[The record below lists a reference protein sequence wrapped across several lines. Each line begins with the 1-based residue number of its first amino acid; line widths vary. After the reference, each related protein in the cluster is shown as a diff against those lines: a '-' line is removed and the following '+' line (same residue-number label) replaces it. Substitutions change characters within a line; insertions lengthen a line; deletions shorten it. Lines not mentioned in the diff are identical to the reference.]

1 MTMSSPTVD
10 RGDGALDGF
19 DEDSELHMGV
29 ISMSG
34 DAQEI
39 MGREA
44 RGEPPRG
51 IAARS
56 VPLLAVLTSPPA

>member
-44 RGEPPRG
+44 RGEPPGESLPDRF
-51 IAARS
+51 
-56 VPLLAVLTSPPA
+56 LFWLF